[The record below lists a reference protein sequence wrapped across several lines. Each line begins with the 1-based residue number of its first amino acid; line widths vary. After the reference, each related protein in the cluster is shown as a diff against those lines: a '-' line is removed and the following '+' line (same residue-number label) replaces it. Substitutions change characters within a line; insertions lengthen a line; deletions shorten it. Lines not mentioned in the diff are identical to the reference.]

1 MTMKEL
7 KRKIRDLLS
16 EKLSK
21 YGFRRKKDW
30 DIIRIIDNNIVQIIA
45 PSLSSHN
52 EKHTIYIG
60 IIVGVIYKNID
71 EIAVK
76 LGEQSRLKYYSPMVA
91 TPIGNLFLE
100 IEYME
105 WRFALNDSDEQIERN
120 IEGMV
125 DIIVQY
131 GLPYLQKISEIDFFI
146 ENMFKVNR
154 RFYLPILYYLYGSKE
169 QALEYIDNVIK
180 ELSSRPAMDEDYR
193 AIMELHGIEPE
204 VTVDNR
210 ELEAYMPFVERFRKL
225 VNEKG

>member
-1 MTMKEL
+1 MKEL

-76 LGEQSRLKYYSPMVA
+76 LGEQSRV
-91 TPIGNLFLE
+91 
-100 IEYME
+100 
-105 WRFALNDSDEQIERN
+105 
-120 IEGMV
+120 
-125 DIIVQY
+125 
-131 GLPYLQKISEIDFFI
+131 
-146 ENMFKVNR
+146 
-154 RFYLPILYYLYGSKE
+154 
-169 QALEYIDNVIK
+169 
-180 ELSSRPAMDEDYR
+180 
-193 AIMELHGIEPE
+193 
-204 VTVDNR
+204 
-210 ELEAYMPFVERFRKL
+210 
-225 VNEKG
+225 